1 MMWRKID
8 SHPKDEET
16 EFLVWGSDFE
26 FPMAVA
32 WDGFSDEFYLAIDG
46 YSLELK
52 PTHWMPLPEPPHDT
66 D

>member
-8 SHPKDEET
+8 SHPRDET
-16 EFLVWGSDFE
+16 VDFLVWGPNFE

-32 WDGFSDEFYLAIDG
+32 WDEFSDEFYLPIGG

-66 D
+66 H